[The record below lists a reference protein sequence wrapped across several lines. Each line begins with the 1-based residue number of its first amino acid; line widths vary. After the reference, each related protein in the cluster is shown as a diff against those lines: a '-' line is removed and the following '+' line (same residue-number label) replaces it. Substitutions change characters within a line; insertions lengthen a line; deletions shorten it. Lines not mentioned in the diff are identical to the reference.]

1 MKPAKRRPSK
11 RNANRTNGN
20 PVIGKLLDLKYKIN
34 DAYRNGG
41 SSYNNIGDKT
51 WVMDKVE
58 YLRYSDDNKLTK
70 ADMLQAN
77 KLWKQ
82 YEG

>member
-1 MKPAKRRPSK
+1 MKPTKKRPAKER
-11 RNANRTNGN
+11 N
-20 PVIGKLLDLKYKIN
+20 PVIGKLLNLKYKIN

-41 SSYNNIGDKT
+41 SSYDNIGDKT
-51 WVMDKVE
+51 WVMDKIK
-58 YLRYSDDNKLTK
+58 YLRYGDGNVNKLTK

-77 KLWKQ
+77 KLWKK